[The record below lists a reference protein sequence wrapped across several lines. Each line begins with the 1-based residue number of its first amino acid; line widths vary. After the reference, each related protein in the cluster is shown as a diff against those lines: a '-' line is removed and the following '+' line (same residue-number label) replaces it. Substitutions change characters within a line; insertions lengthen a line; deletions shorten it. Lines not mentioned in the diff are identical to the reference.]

1 MFGML
6 AEKAGYRLL
15 MKVCYS
21 AAGYYIG
28 TLDDNG
34 FPISRESVEYFDSSQ
49 DAEWALNHGQFTQR
63 NNP

>member
-1 MFGML
+1 MYGIL

-15 MKVCYS
+15 MKVCFS

-34 FPISRESVEYFDSSQ
+34 FPISRESVECFDSSQ
-49 DAEWALNHGQFTQR
+49 DAEWALNNGQFTQR

>member
-6 AEKAGYRLL
+6 AKKAGYRLL

-34 FPISRESVEYFDSSQ
+34 FPVSRESAEYFVSNEE
-49 DAEWALNHGQFTQR
+49 AEWTLINNKFTQR
-63 NNP
+63 SNP